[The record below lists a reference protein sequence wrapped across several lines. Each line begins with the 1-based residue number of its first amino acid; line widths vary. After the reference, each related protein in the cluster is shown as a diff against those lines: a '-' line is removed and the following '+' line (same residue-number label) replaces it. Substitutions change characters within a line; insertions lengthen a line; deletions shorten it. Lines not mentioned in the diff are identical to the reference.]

1 MALAG
6 EDTAALGTYSDA
18 NANDQRFIA
27 IRDRIKVDT
36 KPDPKRHRHAASVS
50 IELKDG
56 RMLKVDHNVGI
67 PANDV
72 SQQSE
77 KLEAKFHALAEPV
90 IGRARTKTALGL
102 INRFEE
108 LPNLKTLMEAVG

>member
-18 NANDQRFIA
+18 NANDSRFVA
-27 IRDRIKVDT
+27 LRQRIKLDT
-36 KPDPKRHRHAASVS
+36 KPDPKRHRHGASVS

-56 RMLKVDHNVGI
+56 RTLEFDHNVGV
-67 PANDV
+67 PAKDV
-72 SQQSE
+72 ALQGE

-90 IGRARTKTALGL
+90 IGRARTKTAIGL
-102 INRFEE
+102 INRFED
-108 LPNLKTLMEAVG
+108 LPNLKTLMEAIA